1 MNRKINVLDID
12 IDNCS
17 AKEALKK
24 TIEYMDSVPVNT
36 VEMVTVDGLMQMD
49 DMPELK
55 DEMWKFDLLMAGDKT
70 ILEAADVTEKRYLQE
85 AEDQLFLRM
94 FLRYLHKNHKRVY
107 LLVESEEEGQT
118 FFDYLQKHYDGVQV
132 VGLAKVS
139 ATNRADDMLVN
150 AINGGEVD
158 CVIAALLA
166 PLQEDFII
174 KNTLSKFPDEEA
186 MVRENLDKNR
196 PSQATTAK
204 VEKNISASKNDNNFS
219 IAMLDTSVY
228 GLDNI
233 FEILEE
239 YAREG
244 KILGITD
251 VVLEELANLQKT
263 MDTKG
268 KCACNFLYIIMDNLS
283 AFQLF
288 EVKHN
293 MLERETIDEAIIRAT
308 LDLGKKALLLT
319 SDKEMY
325 IKAALK
331 GVKAKYLLSSKKR
344 ENKFEFNLE
353 ETREKS
359 KEHKKIKAK
368 TFIDAHEENGKL
380 FFIRKKR
387 KTQLVKIFS
396 KSGEEKYGD
405 KIELEIGDHVFI
417 CTKREDYIRFLDYEV
432 YFLKED
438 GFLERYSTK
447 SYNCDVTVNVEN
459 HDYKKVIEQARKT
472 LIK

>member
-1 MNRKINVLDID
+1 MRISQEEWNKRLEEVKLASED
-12 IDNCS
+12 C
-17 AKEALKK
+17 K
-24 TIEYMDSVPVNT
+24 TIEEIVGITDYSRYIIKQLF
-36 VEMVTVDGLMQMD
+36 EKF
-49 DMPELK
+49 PEEAKEIQANLAK
-55 DEMWKFDLLMAGDKT
+55 NNGKT
-70 ILEAADVTEKRYLQE
+70 KKKKRRKPNNKRRLTKILEASETCKSF
-85 AEDQLFLRM
+85 AELS
-94 FLRYLHKNHKRVY
+94 K
-107 LLVESEEEGQT
+107 
-118 FFDYLQKHYDGVQV
+118 
-132 VGLAKVS
+132 
-139 ATNRADDMLVN
+139 AT
-150 AINGGEVD
+150 GFS
-158 CVIAALLA
+158 
-166 PLQEDFII
+166 DFII

-359 KEHKKIKAK
+359 KEHRKIKAK